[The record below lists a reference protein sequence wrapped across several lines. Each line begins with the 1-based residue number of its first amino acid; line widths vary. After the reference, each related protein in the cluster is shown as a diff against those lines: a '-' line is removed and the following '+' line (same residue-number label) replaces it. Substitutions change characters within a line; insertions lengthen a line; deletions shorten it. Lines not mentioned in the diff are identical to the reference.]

1 MRTDLVAPS
10 GENMMGIWLAL
21 LSAAV
26 LGLVTVADK
35 RLISVNMPD
44 LSSFYLIIVIT
55 LYGHTGLAIVVFGIP
70 DQLPLVHLLL
80 AAIAG
85 LCWGASLW
93 TMFISYRFEEAS
105 RASAVIHTFPV
116 FVALLAMPLLG
127 EILSIA
133 QWLAILIVVVGAF
146 SISLRSSAGNLFTIN
161 KAFPILIAASIF
173 TALAHVSGKYALEKI
188 EVEFVYAVRN
198 FCMATFLAM
207 FSRPKDTVTVIHA
220 LKNPQTLA
228 LVIIGEMILAPIGI
242 FLNVA
247 ASSLGAISIV
257 STVTASRPFFV
268 FLYGSILSV
277 GPFRLLEESIDIRT
291 LSIKAVSIALIIGG
305 IALLSFG

>member
-1 MRTDLVAPS
+1 
-10 GENMMGIWLAL
+10 MGIWLAL

-26 LGLVTVADK
+26 FGLVTVTDK
-35 RLISVNMPD
+35 RLISVNMPNI
-44 LSSFYLIIVIT
+44 SSFYFIIVIT
-55 LYGHTGLAIVVFGIP
+55 LYVHTGLAIIVFGIP
-70 DQLPLVHLLL
+70 DQLPLTHLLL
-80 AAIAG
+80 AGIAG
-85 LCWGASLW
+85 LFWGASLW
-93 TMFISYRFEEAS
+93 TMFIGYRFEEAS

-116 FVALLAMPLLG
+116 FVALLAVPFLG

-133 QWLAILIVVVGAF
+133 QCLAILIVVVGAF

-161 KAFPILIAASIF
+161 KAFPVLIAASIL
-173 TALAHVSGKYALEKI
+173 TALAHITGKYSLEKI
-188 EVEFVYAVRN
+188 EVEFVYAMRN
-198 FCMATFLAM
+198 FFMATFLAM
-207 FSRPKDTVTVIHA
+207 FMRPKDTVTVIRA

-228 LVIIGEMILAPIGI
+228 LVIVGETILAPIGI

-247 ASSLGAISIV
+247 ASSIGAISIV

-277 GPFRLLEESIDIRT
+277 GPFRLLDESIDIRT
-291 LSIKAVSIALIIGG
+291 LATKAISISLIIGG

>member
-1 MRTDLVAPS
+1 
-10 GENMMGIWLAL
+10 MGIWLAL
-21 LSAAV
+21 LSAAIF
-26 LGLVTVADK
+26 GLVTVTDK
-35 RLISVNMPD
+35 RLISVNMPNI
-44 LSSFYLIIVIT
+44 SSFYFIIVIT
-55 LYGHTGLAIVVFGIP
+55 LYVHTGLAIIVFGIP
-70 DQLPLVHLLL
+70 DQLPLTHLLL
-80 AAIAG
+80 AGIAG
-85 LCWGASLW
+85 LFWGASLW
-93 TMFISYRFEEAS
+93 TMFIGYRFEEAS

-116 FVALLAMPLLG
+116 FVALLAVPFLG

-133 QWLAILIVVVGAF
+133 QCLAILIVVVGAF

-161 KAFPILIAASIF
+161 KAFPILIAASIL
-173 TALAHVSGKYALEKI
+173 TALAHITGKYSLEKI

-198 FCMATFLAM
+198 FFMATFLAM
-207 FSRPKDTVTVIHA
+207 FIRPKDTVTVIRA

-228 LVIIGEMILAPIGI
+228 LVIVGETILAPIGI

-247 ASSLGAISIV
+247 ASSIGAISIV

-277 GPFRLLEESIDIRT
+277 GPFRLLDESIDIRT
-291 LSIKAVSIALIIGG
+291 LATKAISISLIIGG

>member
-1 MRTDLVAPS
+1 
-10 GENMMGIWLAL
+10 MGIWLAL
-21 LSAAV
+21 LSAAIF
-26 LGLVTVADK
+26 GLVTVTDK
-35 RLISVNMPD
+35 RLISVNMPNI
-44 LSSFYLIIVIT
+44 SSFYFIIVIT
-55 LYGHTGLAIVVFGIP
+55 LYAHTGLAIIVFGIP
-70 DQLPLVHLLL
+70 DQLPLTHLLL
-80 AAIAG
+80 AGIAG
-85 LCWGASLW
+85 LFWGASLW
-93 TMFISYRFEEAS
+93 TMFIGYRFEEAS

-116 FVALLAMPLLG
+116 FVALLAVPFLG

-133 QWLAILIVVVGAF
+133 QCLAILIVVVGAF

-161 KAFPILIAASIF
+161 KAFPILIAASIL
-173 TALAHVSGKYALEKI
+173 TALAHITGKYSLERI

-198 FCMATFLAM
+198 FFMATFLAM
-207 FSRPKDTVTVIHA
+207 FIRPKDTVTVIRA

-228 LVIIGEMILAPIGI
+228 LVIVGETILAPIGI

-247 ASSLGAISIV
+247 ASSIGAISIV

-277 GPFRLLEESIDIRT
+277 GPFRLLDESIDYRT
-291 LSIKAVSIALIIGG
+291 LATKAISISLIIGG